1 MTSWASANVKLQ
13 RRLGTDTL
21 TDPQKKS
28 RIEATR
34 CLKIIVKRKFLV
46 KEKFRSNKFLIKK
59 KFGQGK
65 FWSKTNFGLEKLP
78 VKKKF
83 VKNFF
88 IKSIFGPKNVCSEKK
103 ILL

>member
-65 FWSKTNFGLEKLP
+65 FWSKRNFGLEKLS
-78 VKKKF
+78 VKKKI
-83 VKNFF
+83 VQQ
-88 IKSIFGPKNVCSEKK
+88 IFYQEYFWSKK
-103 ILL
+103 CL